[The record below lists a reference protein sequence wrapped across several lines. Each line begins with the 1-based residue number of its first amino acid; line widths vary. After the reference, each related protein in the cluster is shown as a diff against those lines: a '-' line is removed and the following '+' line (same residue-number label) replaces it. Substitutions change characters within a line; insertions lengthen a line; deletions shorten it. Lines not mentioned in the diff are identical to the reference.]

1 MVTGPQS
8 GGLEKDTF
16 ADLVLMLKSIPKL
29 ENPRLENPSVT
40 ELLGL
45 SEEDLGSVW
54 DRFQFSIS
62 KRNIYSQNSG
72 DISQLLKKM
81 QTLPIVGM

>member
-1 MVTGPQS
+1 MTEKHD
-8 GGLEKDTF
+8 GGQEKDTF
-16 ADLVLMLKSIPKL
+16 ADLVLMLKSSHKL

-62 KRNIYSQNSG
+62 KRNIYSHNSG
-72 DISQLLKKM
+72 DISQLLEKM
-81 QTLPIVGM
+81 QTLPIIGV

>member
-1 MVTGPQS
+1 MVTDRHD
-8 GGLEKDTF
+8 GGQEKDTF

>member
-1 MVTGPQS
+1 MTGPQ
-8 GGLEKDTF
+8 GGGMEKDTF
-16 ADLVLMLKSIPKL
+16 ADLVLMLKSLPKL
-29 ENPRLENPSVT
+29 ETPRLENPSVT

-62 KRNIYSQNSG
+62 KRNIYSHNSE
-72 DISQLLKKM
+72 DISQLLEKM
-81 QTLPIVGM
+81 QTLPIIGV